1 MNHMF
6 NVEVAEK
13 YGMAEAVILEGMSFW
28 CRSNAANGR
37 NIHDGLAY
45 TYNSIRALHELYPY
59 LSEKKIRGAIATLE
73 RGGLLVSGCFNK
85 KPYDR
90 TKWYA
95 VTEKGFSEMGDSIL
109 TKGQMNFDKMENEN
123 PQKGG
128 PIPVVSTVDS
138 PVVSEM
144 EEEPRK
150 SSADELMGIYNDACP
165 SLPKCRAVTDKRR
178 REARK
183 LLKTFT
189 VDDFRDICRKA
200 QASAF
205 MRGENERGWRAD
217 FDFLV
222 SERGAAATL
231 EGKYD
236 DRRPVQQGAVCS
248 PIREEDIPDE
258 WQDWDKI

>member
-1 MNHMF
+1 MDDPSAKN
-6 NVEVAEK
+6 K
-13 YGMAEAVILEGMSFW
+13 REGA
-28 CRSNAANGR
+28 R
-37 NIHDGLAY
+37 
-45 TYNSIRALHELYPY
+45 P
-59 LSEKKIRGAIATLE
+59 
-73 RGGLLVSGCFNK
+73 
-85 KPYDR
+85 
-90 TKWYA
+90 
-95 VTEKGFSEMGDSIL
+95 
-109 TKGQMNFDKMENEN
+109 
-123 PQKGG
+123 
-128 PIPVVSTVDS
+128 
-138 PVVSEM
+138 
-144 EEEPRK
+144 
-150 SSADELMGIYNDACP
+150 SSADELMGIYNEACP

-183 LLKTFT
+183 LLRTFT

-205 MRGENERGWRAD
+205 MRGENDRGWRAD

-231 EGKYD
+231 EGRYD

>member
-6 NVEVAEK
+6 SVEAATK
-13 YGMAEAVILEGMSFW
+13 YGVTEAILLEGLSFW

-73 RGGLLVSGCFNK
+73 QEGLLVSGCFNK

-128 PIPVVSTVDS
+128 PIPVVSTVQSPTVSHSEGDARARSEDDEVAIEVTTRHRYGEYKNVLLSDS
-138 PVVSEM
+138 ELEKLKEEFPTDWEQRIERLSEYIASTGK
-144 EEEPRK
+144 RYK
-150 SSADELMGIYNDACP
+150 SHLATIRSW
-165 SLPKCRAVTDKRR
+165 
-178 REARK
+178 ARK
-183 LLKTFT
+183 DRQGQSTSSPQGNPPYEGMIWKDGRWTF
-189 VDDFRDICRKA
+189 DDVY
-200 QASAF
+200 S
-205 MRGENERGWRAD
+205 
-217 FDFLV
+217 
-222 SERGAAATL
+222 TL
-231 EGKYD
+231 
-236 DRRPVQQGAVCS
+236 
-248 PIREEDIPDE
+248 
-258 WQDWDKI
+258 